1 MKRKHIIGIIAI
13 ATIFI
18 YGCHSGQQGH
28 DHDHS
33 SYESREHC
41 DSDGHNHESAKAE
54 EEHSDEISFTKEQ
67 AEAIGLQ
74 VETVTAGVFTQVIKV
89 SGQIQTSQ
97 GDEATVAAT
106 SNGIVSFVNPSIT
119 EGTAVRAGE
128 TLVSIS
134 TKNILEGDPVAK
146 SKISYEA
153 AQKEFQRAEELVK
166 DKIISAK
173 EYEQTRLRY
182 ETAKTVYE
190 TQSANVTT
198 NGVKVTSPINGF
210 VKNRL
215 IRQGDYV
222 SVGQAI
228 VTVAQN
234 RRLQLRAEV
243 PENYFKYLKNVGS
256 ANFKPAYDDT
266 VYRLSDLN
274 GRLLSFG
281 KTSGSESFYIP
292 VTFEF
297 DNVGDIIPGSY
308 TEVYLLS
315 IPQNNVISI
324 PVSAITEEQDL
335 FFVYLQLDEEGY
347 KKQEVTPGQSDGK
360 RVAILSGL
368 NAGDKVVTKGVY
380 QVKLAATSSVMP
392 EGHSH

>member
-1 MKRKHIIGIIAI
+1 MKRRYIIGIITI

-33 SYESREHC
+33 SSESHEHC
-41 DSDGHNHESAKAE
+41 DGDGHNHEIAE
-54 EEHSDEISFTKEQ
+54 IAEEHSDEISFTKEQ
-67 AEAIGLQ
+67 AEAIGLET
-74 VETVTAGVFTQVIKV
+74 ETVTAGVFTQVIKV
-89 SGQIQTSQ
+89 SGQIQTPQ

-119 EGTAVRAGE
+119 EGTAVKAGE
-128 TLVSIS
+128 ALVSIS
-134 TKNILEGDPVAK
+134 AKNILEGDPVAK
-146 SKISYEA
+146 AKISYET

-166 DKIISAK
+166 DKIISVK
-173 EYEQTRLRY
+173 EYEQIRLRY

-190 TQSANVTT
+190 AQSANVTA

-243 PENYFKYLKNVGS
+243 PENYFKYLKNIGS

-281 KTSGSESFYIP
+281 KTAESESFYIP

-308 TEVYLLS
+308 TEIYLLS
-315 IPQNNVISI
+315 VPLNDVISV

-347 KKQEVTPGQSDGK
+347 KKQEITPGQSDGK

-380 QVKLAATSSVMP
+380 QVKLAATSSITP